1 MSRLQQECESVE
13 VLMEAQHRVVICAD
27 AEDVALSKA
36 KESGDG
42 PLIVR
47 VCAGTSCFLR
57 NSQEIIQGLMKHV
70 EANDLGDR
78 VQVQATFCFELCE
91 VGPNVAIG
99 ETIISQATLEKVVH
113 AIHAELKQ

>member
-13 VLMEAQHRVVICAD
+13 VLTEAQHRVVICTG
-27 AEDVALSKA
+27 AEDVALSKV

-47 VCAGTSCFLR
+47 VCVGTSCFLR

-78 VQVQATFCFELCE
+78 VQVQASFCFELCE
-91 VGPNVAIG
+91 VGPNAAIG

-113 AIHAELKQ
+113 AIHAQLKQ

>member
-1 MSRLQQECESVE
+1 MSTLQQEGE
-13 VLMEAQHRVVICAD
+13 
-27 AEDVALSKA
+27 
-36 KESGDG
+36 GDG

-78 VQVQATFCFELCE
+78 VHVQATFCFELCE

-113 AIHAELKQ
+113 ALRAELK